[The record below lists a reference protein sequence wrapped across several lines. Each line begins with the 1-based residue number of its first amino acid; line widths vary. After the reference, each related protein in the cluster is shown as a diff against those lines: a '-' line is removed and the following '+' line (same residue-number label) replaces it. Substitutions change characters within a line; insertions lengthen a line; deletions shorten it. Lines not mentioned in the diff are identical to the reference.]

1 MAALSEVSLPALVDL
16 RQLRFEDLEPML
28 QEETEQ
34 WSDRLDWDF
43 RPSAELVRR
52 FVRMQALHGYALVSA
67 RRVIGYCYFVFEE
80 SKGLIGDLYVSADHR
95 GPENE
100 GRLMGAVLHDLASA
114 SGLERVESQLMM
126 LGEQPPRPLPFA
138 SHLQRFRRNFMA
150 APLDQVQQL
159 PPGRAAAVTE
169 FAGWHEGIQDS
180 AARLIARSYLGHVDS
195 SINDQYRSISGARR
209 FLTNIIQYP
218 GCGTFFPPASCHAL
232 DPQTGR
238 LCGISLASLVAFD
251 VGHITQIC
259 VDPEKKGSGT
269 GYEMLRRSMAAM
281 ARNGC
286 RLVSLTVTASN
297 KEAIRLYESLGFRL
311 RHSFDAYVWDLRK

>member
-28 QEETEQ
+28 EEETGQ
-34 WSDRLDWDF
+34 WSQRLDWDF
-43 RPSAELVRR
+43 RPSAKLVRR
-52 FVRMQALHGYALVSA
+52 FVRMQALHGYALVSG
-67 RRVIGYCYFVFEE
+67 RRVVGYCYFVFEE
-80 SKGLIGDLYVSADHR
+80 TKGLIGDLYVSRDYQNA
-95 GPENE
+95 ENE
-100 GRLMGAVLHDLASA
+100 GRLLGAVLHDLASTA
-114 SGLERVESQLMM
+114 NVQRVESQLMM
-126 LGEQPPRPLPFA
+126 LGEEAPRPLPFPA
-138 SHLQRFRRNFMA
+138 HMQRFGRNFMA
-150 APLDQVQQL
+150 APLDQVTQFA
-159 PPGRAAAVTE
+159 PGRAASVAE
-169 FAGWHEGIQDS
+169 FAGWHEGIQDA
-180 AARLIARSYLGHVDS
+180 AARLIARSYVGHVDS
-195 SINDQYRSISGARR
+195 SINDQYRSITGARR

-218 GCGTFFPPASCHAL
+218 GCGTFFPPASCHAV

-269 GYEMLRRSMAAM
+269 GYEMLRRSMVAM

-311 RHSFDAYVWDLRK
+311 RHSFDAFVWDLRG